1 MKSKAENL
9 LAVMHILAWIVF
21 IGLAAIAGAII
32 ISWFVSI
39 GNAQASKD
47 LYKGLDLSAY
57 REHSF
62 VQYTFVAGYKV
73 IWYMIQSYIAF
84 LMISLLTKLNI
95 SRPFN
100 ADVVKLMQK
109 ISYSIL
115 CVWLVAMAY
124 DIHVGILEKQY
135 GIVATYISGDAIF
148 LAGIVYILA
157 QMFKRGAEI
166 QSENELTV

>member
-9 LAVMHILAWIVF
+9 LTVMHILAWIVF
-21 IGLAAIAGAII
+21 IGLMAIAGSIT

-39 GNAQASKD
+39 GNAQAARD
-47 LYKGLDLSAY
+47 LYKGLDLYAY
-57 REHSF
+57 KQYSF
-62 VQYTFVAGYKV
+62 VVLYKV
-73 IWYMIQSYIAF
+73 IWYITQAYIAF
-84 LMISLLTKLNI
+84 LMTSLLSKLNI

-100 ADVVKLMQK
+100 ADVVILMQK

-115 CVWLVAMAY
+115 CVWIVAMAY
-124 DIHVGILEKQY
+124 NIHVGILEKRY
-135 GIVATYISGDAIF
+135 GIAATYISGDSIF

-157 QMFKRGAEI
+157 QMFKRGVEI

>member
-9 LAVMHILAWIVF
+9 LTVMHILAWIIF
-21 IGLAAIAGAII
+21 IGLACIAGAIT

-39 GNAQASKD
+39 GNAQAAKD

-57 REHSF
+57 RQHSF
-62 VQYTFVAGYKV
+62 LQYTFVAGYKV
-73 IWYMIQSYIAF
+73 IWYIVQAYIAF
-84 LMISLLTKLNI
+84 LMISLLSKLNI
-95 SRPFN
+95 ARPFS

-115 CVWLVAMAY
+115 CVWLIAMAY
-124 DIHVGILEKQY
+124 DIHVGILEKRY
-135 GIVATYISGDAIF
+135 GLVATYIPGDAIF

-157 QMFKRGAEI
+157 QMFKRGVEI